1 MKKLFAIPI
10 ILFLLLI
17 GVVFAAATD
26 WQLVMQDFYQKEFSK
41 QEIQDQWKTGI
52 KNNFQLDMQRLEV
65 KVEIL
70 EVLTTAGEGT
80 FLALKINR
88 VAYCLDSN
96 GLKNRVV
103 GSIDVIIL
111 IKDLNDITNAPAQIL
126 GIEQLHVQ
134 DGWDGK
140 DI

>member
-10 ILFLLLI
+10 ILFLLI
-17 GVVFAAATD
+17 GAVFAATTD
-26 WQLVMQDFYQKEFSK
+26 WQPVMQDFYQKEFSK
-41 QEIQDQWKTGI
+41 QEIQDQWKVGI

-65 KVEIL
+65 KVEVFGTEDL
-70 EVLTTAGEGT
+70 AEKGT
-80 FLALKINR
+80 FLALRINL

-96 GLKNRVV
+96 GIKNRVV
-103 GSIDVIIL
+103 GSMDIIIL

-126 GIEQLHVQ
+126 GVEQLYVQ
-134 DGWDGK
+134 DGWDAK